1 MKNEQ
6 NARILR
12 DISPKHIFSG
22 ILRAILGS
30 EAGNERI
37 GPQQP
42 SFYGRNRAE

>member
-1 MKNEQ
+1 MSKMPEFCV
-6 NARILR
+6 
-12 DISPKHIFSG
+12 IFPRNIFFSE